1 MLKPMSFEEFPRFN
15 LFRGR
20 GILAVDFGTK
30 VIGLASWCPGR
41 EPFPQP
47 YGKIIFKDDEQAC
60 REIAQIFDDEALEV
74 IVVGLPLH
82 ADGTDS
88 DMTKRVR
95 AFADKLTAT
104 IPTAELHFQD
114 ETLTSFEAQER
125 MKNSPRYG
133 FKVDPK
139 QLDALAAAII
149 LEDFIRHRD

>member
-1 MLKPMSFEEFPRFN
+1 MSFESFPRFN
-15 LFRGR
+15 HFRGR

-30 VIGLASWCPGR
+30 VVGLASWCPGR

-47 YGKIIFKDDEQAC
+47 YGKIVYQDDAQVIQ
-60 REIAQIFDDEALEV
+60 EIKQIFDDEALEV
-74 IVVGLPLH
+74 IVIGLPLY
-82 ADGTDS
+82 ADGKDS
-88 DMTKRVR
+88 EMTKRVR
-95 AFADKLTAT
+95 TFAAQVQEK
-104 IPTAELHFQD
+104 IPAAELHLQD

-125 MKNSPRYG
+125 MRNSPRYG